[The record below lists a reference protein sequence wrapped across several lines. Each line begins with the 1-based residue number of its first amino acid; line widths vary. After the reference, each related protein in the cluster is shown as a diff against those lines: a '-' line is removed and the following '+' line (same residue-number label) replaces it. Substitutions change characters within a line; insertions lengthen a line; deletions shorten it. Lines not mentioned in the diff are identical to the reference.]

1 MVESEM
7 QVFGVRN
14 GAEFVVTAG
23 NWNRA
28 GEFESTTTIDL
39 TEGVT
44 WEAIDTFMGHVI
56 QHGTW
61 AESSSLHHGEIAERW
76 DALVSKVSTLLHNA
90 GLVQ

>member
-1 MVESEM
+1 M
-7 QVFGVRN
+7 QVFGVRG

-28 GEFESTTTIDL
+28 REFEATTTIDL

-61 AESSSLHHGEIAERW
+61 VESSSLHHGEVAERW
-76 DALVSKVSTLLHNA
+76 DALVSKVTKLLQLA
-90 GLVQ
+90 GG